1 LKNAVGPTVPGG
13 KDEIVLTPK
22 LALSSIANAALHMK
36 ESERN
41 SLINALTEGSTTV
54 QMLQIM
60 DNSQL
65 LLRRHRIDT
74 DSASVLESTNAAIK
88 KSEALLALVN
98 EKERKITSVGN

>member
-1 LKNAVGPTVPGG
+1 MPGG

-98 EKERKITSVGN
+98 EKERKIVSVGN